1 MNGRITG
8 NEMKLQHFNDFYFLE
23 TLKAGISMAKASN
36 PENGFRR
43 SFDKLENDVNEAF
56 DALCETMAKRILV
69 YVWGACL
76 GEVRHAARYMNKY
89 VAEINGKNISRD
101 TVYRESLNFEPTEA
115 HMEIVRDVYAQDG
128 WGGTYGG
135 SKWLDVTEGMMLYGK
150 VSNATFIDHAVDLE
164 HNGGNIFT
172 KDGSEFGMKNYDY
185 EGDSY
190 YTASNMKQFL
200 DFKFSADILNDRMTG
215 YRAPESIKVSRKVY
229 TLIVRYSNIVA
240 PVKNLDGYLEASL
253 EWLTPYDVNWGTKS
267 LTIET
272 QGQGRE
278 SDTIECGF
286 CDRMIS
292 AEDHSHW
299 NGTCCCEHCRD
310 RKSDNYTTCDNC
322 GKYARHEDMYYVD
335 GEGDSLCESCYSE
348 IGCCEEC
355 GTNKYPHH
363 LFETDDNVK
372 LCGFCYDD
380 TECECGGHYHDMQAH
395 DAEEHENEQEEA
407 SLPIDADGVFEPKN
421 EWEWIPQ
428 NVMVTYTWKGS
439 TKMNQV
445 VLPSI
450 PAAKA
455 QKQTLKQVGA
465 KHITITPIEYPYTF
479 ESNHFMQMNKNVW
492 ADMYI
497 VSEGLWVY
505 YHEENKKFVVMTK
518 TGLWTSEKTGT
529 INGALKIA
537 HEMSKLLD
545 WSKIETVN
553 DWNLVPQ
560 ETKDAISKTIQEA

>member
-8 NEMKLQHFNDFYFLE
+8 NEMRLQHFNDFYFLE

-56 DALCETMAKRILV
+56 DALCESMAKRIFV

-76 GEVRHAARYMNKY
+76 GEARHAARYMDKY
-89 VAEINGKNISRD
+89 IPEISGGRYSRD
-101 TVYRESLNFEPTEA
+101 DVYRKSLEFEPNET
-115 HMEIVRDVYAQDG
+115 HMTIVRDVYAQSG

-135 SKWLDVTEGMMLYGK
+135 KAWLDVTEGMMLYGK

-185 EGDSY
+185 EDDLY
-190 YTASNMKQFL
+190 YTASEMKRFL
-200 DFKFSADILNDRMTG
+200 DYKFSADILNDRMTG
-215 YRAPESIKVSRKVY
+215 YRAPKSIKISRKVH
-229 TLIVRYSNIVA
+229 TLITRYSNIVA

-253 EWLTPYDVNWGTKS
+253 EWLSPYDVNWGTKEM
-267 LTIET
+267 TIET
-272 QGQGRE
+272 QGQRDDGE
-278 SDTIECGF
+278 KIECGF

-299 NGTCCCEHCRD
+299 NGTCCCEHCRE
-310 RKSDNYTTCDNC
+310 RKNDNYTTCDNC
-322 GKYARHEDMYYVD
+322 GRYVRHEDVSYVD
-335 GEGDSLCESCYSE
+335 GEDESLCESCYSE
-348 IGCCEEC
+348 IEKCEEC
-355 GTNKYPHH
+355 GEDNYPHH
-363 LFETDDNVK
+363 IFETDDNVK
-372 LCGFCYDD
+372 LCESCYND

-395 DAEEHENEQEEA
+395 DNEMHEEQEEIA
-407 SLPIDADGVFEPKN
+407 LPIDADGVFESKN

-428 NVMVTYTWKGS
+428 NVVVTYIWRGS

-455 QKQTLKQVGA
+455 QKELFKKLGA
-465 KHITITPIEYPYTF
+465 KHIEITPIEYPYTF
-479 ESNHFMQMNKNVW
+479 DNNHFMQCGKNVW

-505 YHEENKKFVVMTK
+505 YNEDAEKWVVMTK
-518 TGLWTSEKTGT
+518 TGLWAGGSDN
-529 INGALKIA
+529 INTALKIA
-537 HEMSKLLD
+537 HKMSKILD
-545 WSKIETVN
+545 WSAVDTL
-553 DWNLVPQ
+553 DHWNIVPQ
-560 ETKDAISKTIQEA
+560 ETKDKILKATKEA